1 MTEEEKIEKMM
12 ELGKELGH
20 VITLREDPKPI
31 GADPQVWE
39 MLDKPRAVYKEDQR
53 TLKNVVRPR
62 SNRKNLAFIFEND
75 PDYKDV
81 TYHDHS
87 TALLW
92 NGKELDKSGWE
103 DIALDLEE
111 RYRLEVNDTMLRSA
125 LFRVAY
131 HHQIHPIKDYL
142 DGLEW
147 DGVPRLENYA
157 RDILKAETTPDNEE
171 LIRVMSLKMFIGP
184 VARIYEPGCEMHA
197 MPIFIGDKGVGKS
210 MCIKLVCPRPEW
222 FDRTPLRIG
231 DKSCLEHIH
240 QTGVWLQEM
249 AELADFHG
257 KHANKIKSFL
267 TTEKD
272 RYRIVY
278 DRDLVYKPRRICFF
292 GTSNDYQIL
301 DDGWERRFWIFKI
314 TSKVDLNWIV
324 ENKDQLWAEAVYH
337 YKNGKEWHLLPH
349 EEEMLRTYQESFLV
363 DDPWAWGVAECIN
376 RKMERGELGAT
387 TEEIMSYIELPVSQR
402 HTGNSRRIAQ
412 ICRDNGFILK
422 RTKKNGRYWAR
433 EER

>member
-75 PDYKDV
+75 SEYKDV

-103 DIALDLEE
+103 DIALDLEQ

-142 DGLEW
+142 DGLVW
-147 DGVPRLENYA
+147 DGVHRLRYYA
-157 RDILKAETTPDNEE
+157 TEILEAETTPENEE
-171 LIRVMSLKMFIGP
+171 LIQVMSLKMFIGP

-210 MCIKLVCPRPEW
+210 MCIKLVSPRPEW
-222 FDRTPLRIG
+222 FDRTPLKIG

-422 RTKKNGRYWAR
+422 RTKKNGRYWTR
-433 EER
+433 GER

>member
-81 TYHDHS
+81 KYHDHS

-147 DGVPRLENYA
+147 RQVLFGAY
-157 RDILKAETTPDNEE
+157 TPD
-171 LIRVMSLKMFIGP
+171 RGM
-184 VARIYEPGCEMHA
+184 A
-197 MPIFIGDKGVGKS
+197 
-210 MCIKLVCPRPEW
+210 PR
-222 FDRTPLRIG
+222 
-231 DKSCLEHIH
+231 
-240 QTGVWLQEM
+240 
-249 AELADFHG
+249 
-257 KHANKIKSFL
+257 
-267 TTEKD
+267 
-272 RYRIVY
+272 
-278 DRDLVYKPRRICFF
+278 
-292 GTSNDYQIL
+292 
-301 DDGWERRFWIFKI
+301 
-314 TSKVDLNWIV
+314 
-324 ENKDQLWAEAVYH
+324 
-337 YKNGKEWHLLPH
+337 
-349 EEEMLRTYQESFLV
+349 
-363 DDPWAWGVAECIN
+363 
-376 RKMERGELGAT
+376 
-387 TEEIMSYIELPVSQR
+387 
-402 HTGNSRRIAQ
+402 
-412 ICRDNGFILK
+412 
-422 RTKKNGRYWAR
+422 NGRACRFPWEAR
-433 EER
+433 EQNQVIPHH